1 MLGEVQDGF
10 HNLLEKRKE
19 EGAKI
24 GIVCFYETLP
34 LVRFL
39 VVPKESAVIS
49 GELDFPL
56 RANHTVNKTSAHACI
71 RLTRFRI

>member
-56 RANHTVNKTSAHACI
+56 RANHTVKKTSAHTCI
-71 RLTRFRI
+71 GLTRSRI

>member
-10 HNLLEKRKE
+10 YNLLEKRKD

-24 GIVCFYETLP
+24 EIVCFYETLP
-34 LVRFL
+34 LVKFL
-39 VVPKESAVIS
+39 VVPKDSAVIR

-56 RANHTVNKTSAHACI
+56 RANHTVNETIAQTLSY
-71 RLTRFRI
+71 